1 MYICHIFPEEEVLP
15 LYVLQTAGETLTWL
29 YDPEHLIIS
38 AVELAEGICHQHGFK
53 EDNNY

>member
-1 MYICHIFPEEEVLP
+1 M
-15 LYVLQTAGETLTWL
+15 TWL